1 VTAEVLVGRETE
13 LADLVQLLRRV
24 REHGAVLALVTGPR
38 SVGRTSLL
46 AALAEVHDGPVRRAT
61 GAAWESGRSG
71 GVLAQLTGRALPA
84 DPVGAADALS
94 GDLAGAGGDAPAL
107 VVVDDAQ
114 HADLASLQAL
124 VSLVRHHAEQP
135 ILVVLAAPAG
145 MPRDVA
151 PGVADLLASAP
162 TTRLPLAPLD
172 AAGVGRL
179 AASRGVA
186 LSPWAAERLHRHTGG
201 LPRAVVALLEELPR
215 TTWSNDAAVLPAP
228 SLVTGR
234 VRAALASLGADARAL
249 VAAGSV
255 LGGVRQLDVAA
266 RLAGVTDVWPAL
278 DEAVGAGLLV
288 VTGPAGGQEVAPAD
302 PMVAAAVRA
311 ELGPSR
317 VAQLH
322 AGAAGL
328 VTDQAAALRHRVAAS
343 ALPDAA
349 LADELAALAD
359 QRAAEGA
366 WGEAAGLLTDAS
378 RLTEDRL
385 LRESRLTR
393 AVDALVGA
401 GDGRGA
407 AALVPEVESLRETPL
422 RNAALGY
429 LAILRGRATEAEAR
443 LGRAW
448 ALVNADRDPAIAGL
462 ICQRYVLH
470 ALSRCRWDDLVT
482 WADRAIELVG
492 PDDPAGVESAAIR
505 GLGLVA
511 AGRRD
516 EAVAAYRDL
525 SERVRHG
532 AQAQR
537 IRLGAGWLHLCL
549 DEVDDARA
557 ELESAVPTTYLG
569 GSARIS
575 LWARAWLARTQFL
588 TGEWDQALR
597 TVEDARDLL
606 DTSGIV
612 LARPLLDWTAVQV
625 HALRGDWDAAR
636 SALHHAESA
645 AQDYEVMRIPTALA
659 RAAVAEARADDEA
672 VVRALT
678 PLTVNG
684 LADAVHEPGYW
695 PWVDTLASA
704 LVGAG
709 RPAEA
714 DALLRP
720 HEERAARL
728 GSRSVSARLGRARGR
743 LLAATNDLAGARRS
757 FDAALEALEGLPLRV
772 DRARTTFA
780 YGQVLRR
787 AGKRREA
794 DALISTARD
803 EYDTLGAT
811 TYVARCDRELKA
823 GGVHAVRVDRAPEDL
838 TPQEQAVT
846 DLVVQGLSNREV
858 AAQLFLSPKTVQYH
872 LTRVFAKLGVR
883 SRTELAV
890 TRGPGSGDDEK

>member
-1 VTAEVLVGRETE
+1 MLVGRDTE
-13 LADLVQLLRRV
+13 LADLVQLVQRV
-24 REHGAVLALVTGPR
+24 RVHGAVLALVTGPR
-38 SVGRTSLL
+38 AVGRTALL
-46 AALAEVHDGPVRRAT
+46 GATVADHPGPVRRAA
-61 GAAWESGRSG
+61 GAAWEAGRAG
-71 GVLAQLTGRALPA
+71 AVLAQLAGEAVPD
-84 DPVGAADALS
+84 DPLMAADALAA
-94 GDLAGAGGDAPAL
+94 GLANDGTRPVLL
-107 VVVDDAQ
+107 VIDDAH
-114 HADLASLQAL
+114 HADLPSVQAL
-124 VSLVRHHAEQP
+124 VSLVHHHRELP
-135 ILVVLAAPAG
+135 VLVLLSAPAV
-145 MPRDVA
+145 PSYDVA
-151 PGVADLLASAP
+151 PEVVALLASQP
-162 TTRLPLAPLD
+162 TERIPLSPLD
-172 AAGVGRL
+172 AADVRRL
-179 AASRGVA
+179 AAERGVA

-201 LPRAVVALLEELPR
+201 LPGAVVALLDEVPRAAWSDEE
-215 TTWSNDAAVLPAP
+215 TDLPAP
-228 SLVTGR
+228 SAVGAR
-234 VRAALASLGADARAL
+234 VRAELAALDPAAREL
-249 VAAGSV
+249 VAAASV
-255 LGGVRQLDVAA
+255 LTGVRSLDVAA
-266 RLAGVTDVWPAL
+266 RLAGVAEVWPAL
-278 DEAVGAGLLV
+278 DQAVRAGLLV
-288 VTGPAGGQEVAPAD
+288 ATGPAGGQDVAPAD

-311 ELGPSR
+311 ELGPAR
-317 VAQLH
+317 VARLH
-322 AGAAGL
+322 TAAADL
-328 VTDQAAALRHRVAAS
+328 VPDLATALRHRVAAS
-343 ALPDAA
+343 ALPDAV
-349 LADELAALAD
+349 LADELATLAD

-422 RNAALGY
+422 RNAVLGY
-429 LAILRGRATEAEAR
+429 LAILRGRATEAEGR

-448 ALVNADRDPAIAGL
+448 DLVNPERDPATAGL

-482 WADRAIELVG
+482 WADRAIALVG

-511 AGRRD
+511 AGRPD
-516 EAVAAYRDL
+516 DAVSAYRDL
-525 SERVRHG
+525 AERVRHG

-537 IRLGAGWLHLCL
+537 ITLGGGWLHLCL

-588 TGEWDQALR
+588 TGEWDQALG
-597 TVEDARDLL
+597 TVEAARGLL
-606 DTSGIV
+606 EDSGIV

-625 HALRGDWDAAR
+625 HALRGDWHAAR
-636 SALHHAESA
+636 AALNDAESA

-672 VVRALT
+672 VIRALT

-684 LADAVHEPGYW
+684 LAEAVAEPGYW
-695 PWVDTLASA
+695 PWVDVFASA

-709 RPAEA
+709 RPGDA

-720 HEERAARL
+720 HEARAARL
-728 GSRSVSARLGRARGR
+728 GRRSVLARLGRARGR
-743 LLAATNDLAGARRS
+743 LLAATNDLPAARRS
-757 FDAALEALEGLPLRV
+757 FEAALEALEGLPLRV

-803 EYDTLGAT
+803 EYLTLGAT
-811 TYVARCDRELKA
+811 TYVARCERELRA
-823 GGVHAVRVDRAPEDL
+823 GGVHAARIDRAPADL

-846 DLVVQGLSNREV
+846 ELVVRGLSNRDV

-872 LTRVFAKLGVR
+872 LTRVYAKLGVR
-883 SRTELAV
+883 SRTELAA
-890 TRGPGSGDDEK
+890 TRGQISGEDES